1 MRQLAIAAVLLIAIF
16 ALSGCEKS
24 GTSKPQVMGD
34 FTLND
39 IAGNE
44 VSLKALRG
52 KVVLLEFWATWCP
65 PCRLSVPEL
74 KQLHENMKEEDFIIL
89 AIAVEDTLS
98 KVKRFVE
105 EYEIEYT
112 VLMDNKGIDKLY
124 RVHNIPTTV
133 LLDKEGNVAL
143 THRGFAPGMFVDM
156 EKDIRKLL

>member
-1 MRQLAIAAVLLIAIF
+1 MRQLAIAAVLLVAIIA
-16 ALSGCEKS
+16 LWGCEKPD
-24 GTSKPQVMGD
+24 TEEPRVMGD

-39 IAGNE
+39 IEGNE

-52 KVVLLEFWATWCP
+52 KVVMLEFWATWCP
-65 PCRLSVPEL
+65 PCRMSVPEL
-74 KQLHENMKEEDFIIL
+74 KQLHENMKGEDFTIL

-105 EYEIEYT
+105 EREIEYT

-124 RVHNIPTTV
+124 RVSSIPTTIV
-133 LLDKEGNVAL
+133 LDKEGNVV
-143 THRGFAPGMFVDM
+143 HNQRGFAPGMFVDL